1 VEGGLEEVGEGGG
14 GKCGVYVV
22 DSYSVFFIYYIRTH
36 KFSVTLVA

>member
-1 VEGGLEEVGEGGG
+1 MEEGVGGRRGGG